1 MTDFPRGKA
10 VGLPGREIVETVF
23 GHIGDWGRR
32 RDCDHFVL
40 LRWQH
45 VLMVMLLMCLLLSL
59 LMLVLL
65 SSLLLLPL
73 MLLLLLLLLLL
84 L

>member
-10 VGLPGREIVETVF
+10 VGLPGREIVDTVF
-23 GHIGDWGRR
+23 GHIGDWRRR

-45 VLMVMLLMCLLLSL
+45 VLLMCLLLSL
-59 LMLVLL
+59 LMLVML

-84 L
+84 